1 MNNSALEDKEMNKE
15 KNRIAFLS
23 DRETCLIFKNIGI
36 DPLEAQNPGEAS
48 ILLREKAKEYG
59 IIFITED
66 LARDMTDVL
75 HEFESE
81 SLPSIIEI
89 PPFSGSMG
97 LGREKMR
104 RTFLRAVGAD
114 IQSKEE

>member
-1 MNNSALEDKEMNKE
+1 MDNTALKDKELNTE
-15 KNRIAFLS
+15 KNRIALLS

-36 DPLEAQNPGEAS
+36 EPLEALNPEEAS
-48 ILLREKAKEYG
+48 KLLKEKAREYG

-66 LARDMTDVL
+66 LAVSMIDTL

-81 SLPSIIEI
+81 SLPSIIEV
-89 PPFSGSMG
+89 PPSSGSRG

-104 RTFLRAVGAD
+104 RAFLRAVGAD